1 MENLARSPVMPY
13 TRGENIQKKPTE
25 AERME
30 RRVESSNTGMI
41 CVGSREN
48 IVLTVQ
54 SMRTPDKRLEKYMA
68 G

>member
-1 MENLARSPVMPY
+1 MPY

-25 AERME
+25 TERIV
-30 RRVESSNTGMI
+30 RRVESSKMGII
-41 CVGSREN
+41 CVGSRAN
-48 IVLTVQ
+48 IVLSVQ